1 MNPAIPVILLF
12 LFLAIS
18 LALGVKH
25 IASLAVKRRTELTE
39 EEQRRAFDARI
50 NGRRHR

>member
-12 LFLAIS
+12 LLLAIS
-18 LALGVKH
+18 LGLGVKH
-25 IASLAVKRRTELTE
+25 IVNLARKREAEPSE

>member
-18 LALGVKH
+18 LALGVKQ
-25 IASLAVKRRTELTE
+25 IARLAVKRQSEPSE
-39 EEQRRAFDARI
+39 EEQRRAFDSRI